1 MPKLWNE
8 TIEAHRRDVQS
19 SVIDAT
25 AALIAENGLLSV
37 TMSRIAEDSGIGR
50 ATLYKYFPDVESI
63 LVAWHERQMSAH
75 LQHLTVVKDNA
86 GSPVDRLSAVLEA
99 YALMV
104 HQSAKH
110 HGNPLSAL
118 VHRPDRTAE
127 PELQLHHMVQGLI
140 ADAISS
146 GALRSDVP
154 PNELAIYCLNALGA
168 AGQLPSKAAVRR
180 LAYITVHGLRE

>member
-8 TIEAHRRDVQS
+8 TIEAHRRDVQAA
-19 SVIDAT
+19 VIDAT

-75 LQHLTVVKDNA
+75 LQYLTAVKDNA
-86 GSPVDRLSAVLEA
+86 GNPADRLSAVLEA

-104 HQSAKH
+104 HQAAKH
-110 HGNPLSAL
+110 HGNALAAL

-127 PELQLHHMVQGLI
+127 PELQLRQMVQGLI
-140 ADAISS
+140 AEAISS
-146 GALRSDVP
+146 GAVRSDVP
-154 PNELAIYCLNALGA
+154 PDELAIYCVNALGA
-168 AGQLPSKAAVRR
+168 AGQLPSNAAVRR
-180 LAYITVHGLRE
+180 LAAVTVSGLRQ